1 MRKTAKVHDN
11 EFRRADGSNL
21 APFLLYLRESHTES
35 YSLICRSVQRVAPFF
50 EDFELEPLR
59 RSPEDIRLV

>member
-35 YSLICRSVQRVAPFF
+35 YSLICRSVQRVARFS
-50 EDFELEPLR
+50 R
-59 RSPEDIRLV
+59 TSN